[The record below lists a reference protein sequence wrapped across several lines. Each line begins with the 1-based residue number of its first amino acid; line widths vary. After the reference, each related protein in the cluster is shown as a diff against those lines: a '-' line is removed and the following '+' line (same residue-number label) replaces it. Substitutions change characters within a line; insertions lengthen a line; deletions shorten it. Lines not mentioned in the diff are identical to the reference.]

1 MLHALFD
8 LSWKSRERATAPRA
22 GRLIAISREHESLGS
37 FGGWLPLSKRTRSD
51 ARRRSVR
58 GRASAALGAVLAI
71 LSLTRC
77 SYLFSEK
84 RTVYEYEPSYGV
96 DSPEFRRSLDAFGTE
111 MVANNDAVLLQ
122 NGDATFAALLDAIAH
137 AQASIN
143 MELYIFSPGEI
154 GAVFAQALAARARA
168 GVEVRLLVDGF
179 GSKLGDLGDAMRA
192 AGVRVEV
199 YKPLRIYSIA
209 RLGHR
214 THRRI
219 VTIDGKIG
227 FTGGFAVDD
236 RWKGQARDPSEWRDT
251 NVRVE
256 GPVVAQLQHLFFE
269 DWVHTTG
276 EVLHGDREF
285 PAIAPAGQV
294 LAQAIGSSR
303 NDQSSTAKLLYY
315 MAIQAARQRIWIENA
330 YFVPDRQIRQGLVA
344 AAARGVDVKVLVP
357 GKYIDSPNVRLA
369 SRFHYGELLDGGVEI
384 YEYLPT
390 MLHTKVMVVDSLWAS
405 VGSINFVN
413 RSMKKNAEADI
424 TIYDRTFA
432 QEVEKTIE
440 ADLSLCERFT
450 KEKWKKRGL
459 IARFGELFFWLFSE
473 NY

>member
-1 MLHALFD
+1 V
-8 LSWKSRERATAPRA
+8 RRATSLLTALALLAP
-22 GRLIAISREHESLGS
+22 
-37 FGGWLPLSKRTRSD
+37 
-51 ARRRSVR
+51 
-58 GRASAALGAVLAI
+58 
-71 LSLTRC
+71 LTGC

-96 DSPEFRRSLDAFGTE
+96 NSPEFRRSLDAFGTE
-111 MVANNDAVLLQ
+111 MVPYNRAVVLE
-122 NGDATFAALLDAIAH
+122 NGEETFGAMLDAIGK
-137 AQASIN
+137 AQESIN
-143 MELYIFSPGEI
+143 VELYIFNPGEI
-154 GAVFAQALAARARA
+154 GNRFARALSERARA
-168 GVEVRLLVDGF
+168 GVEVRLLLDGF
-179 GSKLGDLGDAMRA
+179 GSQLGDLGDALEA
-192 AGVRVEV
+192 AGVRVEIF
-199 YKPLRIYSIA
+199 KPLRIYSIA
-209 RLGHR
+209 RVGHR

-219 VTIDGKIG
+219 VTIDGRLG
-227 FTGGFAVDD
+227 FTGGFAIDD
-236 RWKGQARDPSEWRDT
+236 RWNGNARGPSEWRDT
-251 NVRVE
+251 NVLVE

-276 EVLHGDREF
+276 EVLHGNKQF
-285 PAIAPAGQV
+285 PAIQPAGTM
-294 LAQAIGSSR
+294 LAQAVGSSR

-405 VGSINFVN
+405 IGSINFVN
-413 RSMKKNAEADI
+413 RSMKKNAEANVA
-424 TIYDRTFA
+424 IYDLAFA
-432 QEVEKTIE
+432 AQVEKTIE
-440 ADLSLCERFT
+440 ADLAASERFT
-450 KEKWKKRGL
+450 KEKWKKRGFL
-459 IARFGELFFWLFSE
+459 ARFGETFFWLFSE